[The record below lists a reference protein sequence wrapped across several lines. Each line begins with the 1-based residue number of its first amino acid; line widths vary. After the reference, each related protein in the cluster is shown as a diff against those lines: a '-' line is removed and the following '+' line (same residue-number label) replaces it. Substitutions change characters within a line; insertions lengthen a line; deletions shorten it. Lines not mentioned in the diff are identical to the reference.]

1 MTEELTKP
9 GRAKSFPIV
18 AIGASA
24 GGLEALEVLF
34 KHMPSDSNMAFVII
48 QHLSPNYKSMM
59 CSLLQK
65 HTAMKVRE
73 VMADMVIEANNVYLN
88 PPDHNVII
96 MNQTFQLLKPV
107 KKHGINL
114 PIDCFFRALA
124 EEQAEKAICIILSGT
139 GADGTLGLKAIKGA
153 GGMTM
158 VQAEASYDGMPRSAI
173 NTGQV
178 DFVLLVDKI
187 PDALLKY
194 VRHPYIKHPTEI
206 ETPKEQFQQH
216 LHKIFFLIRSG
227 TGHDF
232 SNYKQ
237 NTIRR
242 RIERR
247 LAVHRIEKI
256 EDYVHYL
263 QKTPTEVEALFKDLL
278 IGVTHFFRDPEAFEI
293 LYKYTL
299 LDLLKSKKANS
310 PIRIWIVG
318 CATGEEAFSIA
329 MLISETMDEL
339 KKHSEVQIFAS
350 DLDNDAIDYGRM
362 AIYPESIAADVS
374 LERLNRF
381 FIKEDNTYKIKKQVR
396 EMVVF
401 TQQNLINDP
410 PFSRLDMVSCRNL
423 LIYMD
428 QQLQKKLLPLFHYTL
443 NPNGILFL
451 GSSESIGE
459 FTNYFSVIDSKWKIF
474 KRNEV
479 MLDKMVNYPN
489 IPFFDSYST
498 KQQLPEKTVGD
509 GINLRALVE
518 KIVFDDYTLPCVLV
532 NEKHDVLYFVGHTD
546 NYLKAATGEPSFNV
560 LKMAREGLQHKLS
573 AALHRVIKQQ
583 NTITYE
589 GVQVRKNGDIQSIN
603 LIVRPLIGKH
613 LPHGLSMIIF
623 DKQTATQ
630 KIMPHKTTEVESDPH
645 ISNLEQE
652 LQSTR
657 EYLQTT
663 IEELE
668 TSNEELKSTNEEL
681 QSVNEELQS
690 SNEEMKTS
698 KEELQSTNEE
708 LTTVNAELQSKLDEL
723 SQANNDINNLLA
735 STEIGTIFLNNNL
748 HIKRFTPAIKKLF
761 NLIPSDVDRQIS
773 DITSNILY
781 ENLYADTKTVL
792 DTLVRKEIDVQ
803 SQAGNWYSMRIM
815 PYRTTDNIIDGVV
828 ITFVDVTEVK
838 TAEKLIRQL
847 ATIVSDSNDAIMIQ
861 DLTGIII
868 SWNKGAEKR
877 YGYSEEE
884 ALKMNIAHFATDDKR
899 LETLKLIEPLKAGK
913 IIETTE
919 SKKRNIAQLVTDDK
933 KQETLELIEQ
943 IKAGKVI
950 EGVETKR
957 ISKNGEILDVSL
969 TLTKLVDESGNL
981 IAIASLE
988 RDITKYKHAQ
998 RKSEKSIADLK
1009 KELAELKA
1017 KS

>member
-1 MTEELTKP
+1 MTQSLTKSE
-9 GRAKSFPIV
+9 KSFPIV
-18 AIGASA
+18 GIGASA
-24 GGLEALEVLF
+24 GGLEALEGLF
-34 KHMPSDSNMAFVII
+34 AHMPSDSNMAFVII
-48 QHLSPNYKSMM
+48 QHLSPKYKSVMD
-59 CSLLQK
+59 SLLQK
-65 HTAMKVRE
+65 HTKMKVRE
-73 VMADMVIEANNVYLN
+73 VKEGMVIEPNCIYLN
-88 PPDHNVII
+88 SPDYNVVI
-96 MNQTFQLLKPV
+96 MSQTFHMLTPIRT
-107 KKHGINL
+107 HGINL

-124 EEQAEKAICIILSGT
+124 EERAEKAICIILSGT
-139 GADGTLGLKAIKGA
+139 GTDGTLGLKAIKGA

-158 VQAEASYDGMPRSAI
+158 VQAEPSYDGMPKSAI

-178 DFVLLVDKI
+178 DFVLMVDKI

-206 ETPKEQFQQH
+206 ETPEEQFQQH

-232 SNYKQ
+232 SNYKH

-247 LAVHRIEKI
+247 LAVHRINKI
-256 EDYVHYL
+256 EDYVRYL
-263 QKTPTEVEALFKDLL
+263 QQTPTEVEILFKDLL
-278 IGVTHFFRDPEAFEI
+278 IGVTNFFRDSEAFEI
-293 LYKYTL
+293 LKQNTL
-299 LDLLKSKKANS
+299 PNLIKSKIEMPNS
-310 PIRIWIVG
+310 PIRIWVVA
-318 CATGEEAFSIA
+318 CSSGEEAFSIA
-329 MLISETMDEL
+329 ILILETMAEL

-350 DLDNDAIDYGRM
+350 DLDNDAIDYARM
-362 AIYPESIAADVS
+362 AVYPESIAADVS
-374 LERLNRF
+374 LERLNNF
-381 FIKEDNTYKIKKQVR
+381 FIKEDNTYKLKKQVR

-459 FTNYFSVIDSKWKIF
+459 LTDYFSVIDSKWKIF

-479 MLDKMVNYPN
+479 MLDKIVNYPH
-489 IPFFDSYST
+489 IPFFESYSA
-498 KQQLPEKTVGD
+498 KPLLPEKTVGN
-509 GINLRALVE
+509 GINLRSLIE
-518 KIVFDDYTLPCVLV
+518 KIVFDDYTLPCVVV
-532 NEKHDVLYFVGHTD
+532 NEKHEVLYLVGHTD
-546 NYLKAATGEPSFNV
+546 NYLKAPTGEPSFNV
-560 LKMAREGLQHKLS
+560 LKMAREGLQHKLC

-583 NTITYE
+583 KMIIYE
-589 GVQVRKNGDIQSIN
+589 DVQVKKNCDIQSIN
-603 LIVRPLIGKH
+603 LIVRPLIGNH
-613 LPHGLSMIIF
+613 LHHGLTMVIF
-623 DKQTATQ
+623 EKQTTTQ
-630 KIMPHKTTEVESDPH
+630 KLVPHETTDVESEPH
-645 ISNLEQE
+645 ISSLEQE

-708 LTTVNAELQSKLDEL
+708 LTTVNAELESKVDEL
-723 SQANNDINNLLA
+723 SQVNNDINNLLA
-735 STEIGTIFLNNNL
+735 STEIGTIFLDNNL

-761 NLIPSDVDRQIS
+761 NLIPSDVDRPIS

-803 SQAGNWYSMRIM
+803 SQAGHWYSMRII
-815 PYRTTDNIIDGVV
+815 PYRTADNIIDGVV

-861 DLTGIII
+861 DLTGLIT
-868 SWNKGAEKR
+868 SWNKGAEQM
-877 YGYSEEE
+877 YGYTETE
-884 ALKMNIAHFATDDKR
+884 ALKMNITQF
-899 LETLKLIEPLKAGK
+899 
-913 IIETTE
+913 
-919 SKKRNIAQLVTDDK
+919 VTDDK
-933 KQETLELIEQ
+933 KPETLGLVEQIKASKIIENVNIAQFMTNDKKPETLELIEQ
-943 IKAGKVI
+943 LKVGKII
-950 EGVETKR
+950 EAVETKR
-957 ISKNGEILDVSL
+957 ISKNGEILDVCL
-969 TLTKLVDESGNL
+969 TLTKLLDNSGN
-981 IAIASLE
+981 ITAIATME
-988 RDITKYKHAQ
+988 RDITKHKHAE
-998 RKSEKSIADLK
+998 RKYEKTIADLK
-1009 KELAELKA
+1009 KQLAEA

>member
-1 MTEELTKP
+1 MTQDLTKQNN
-9 GRAKSFPIV
+9 SFPIV
-18 AIGASA
+18 GIGASA
-24 GGLEALEVLF
+24 GGLEALEGLF
-34 KHMPSDSNMAFVII
+34 AHMPPDSNIAFVII
-48 QHLSPNYKSMM
+48 QHLSPKYKSVMD
-59 CSLLQK
+59 SLLQK
-65 HTAMKVRE
+65 HTTMTVRE
-73 VMADMVIEANNVYLN
+73 VMEGMVIEPNCVYLN
-88 PPDHNVII
+88 PPDHNVVI
-96 MNQTFQLLKPV
+96 MSQTFHLVTPIKT
-107 KKHGINL
+107 HGINL

-158 VQAEASYDGMPRSAI
+158 VQAEPSYDGMPRSAI

-178 DFVLLVDKI
+178 DFVLPVDKI

-194 VRHPYIKHPTEI
+194 VRHPYIKQPTEI
-206 ETPKEQFQQH
+206 ETPEEQFQQH
-216 LHKIFFLIRSG
+216 LQKIFFLIRSG

-247 LAVHRIEKI
+247 LAVHRIDKI

-263 QKTPTEVEALFKDLL
+263 QQTPTEVEALFKDLL
-278 IGVTHFFRDPEAFEI
+278 IGVTSFFRDPEAFEI
-293 LYKYTL
+293 LQKDTL
-299 LDLLKSKKANS
+299 LDLVKNKGPNS
-310 PIRIWIVG
+310 PIRIWVVG

-329 MLISETMDEL
+329 MLISETLDEL

-350 DLDNDAIDYGRM
+350 DLDHEAIDYARM
-362 AIYPESIAADVS
+362 AIYQESIAADVS
-374 LERLNRF
+374 LERLTRF
-381 FIKEDNTYKIKKQVR
+381 FIKEDNTYKLKKQIR

-428 QQLQKKLLPLFHYTL
+428 QPLQKKLLPLFHYTL
-443 NPNGILFL
+443 NQNGILFL

-459 FTNYFSVIDSKWKIF
+459 LTDYFSVIDSKWKIF

-479 MLDKMVNYPN
+479 MLDKLINYPN
-489 IPFFDSYST
+489 IPFFDGYSA
-498 KQQLPEKTVGD
+498 KHHLQEKTVGN
-509 GINLRALVE
+509 GINLRSLVE
-518 KIVFDDYTLPCVLV
+518 KIVLDDYTLPCVLV
-532 NEKHDVLYFVGHTD
+532 NDKHEVLYFVGHTD
-546 NYLKAATGEPSFNV
+546 NYLKTPTGEPSFNV

-573 AALHRVIKQQ
+573 AALHRVTKQQ
-583 NTITYE
+583 KTITYE
-589 GVQVRKNGDIQSIN
+589 GVQVRKNGDIQTIN
-603 LIVRPLIGKH
+603 LLVRPLTGNH
-613 LPHGLSMIIF
+613 LPHGLTMVIF
-623 DKQTATQ
+623 ENQTPTQ
-630 KIMPHKTTEVESDPH
+630 KGVRHKTADIEPDPQ
-645 ISNLEQE
+645 ISSLEQE

-690 SNEEMKTS
+690 SNEELKTS

-708 LTTVNAELQSKLDEL
+708 LTTVNAELQSKVDEL

-735 STEIGTIFLNNNL
+735 STEIGTIFLDNAL

-761 NLIPSDVDRQIS
+761 NLIPSDIDRPIS

-781 ENLYADTKTVL
+781 EDIYTDTKTVL
-792 DTLVRKEIDVQ
+792 DTLVRKEIEVQ
-803 SQAGNWYSMRIM
+803 SQTGNWYSMRIV

-828 ITFVDVTEVK
+828 ITFVDITKVK
-838 TAEKLIRQL
+838 TAENLIRQL
-847 ATIVSDSNDAIMIQ
+847 ATIVNESTDAIMIP
-861 DLTGIII
+861 DLSGLIT
-868 SWNKGAEKR
+868 SWNKGAEHM
-877 YGYSEEE
+877 YGYSEKE
-884 ALKMNIAHFATDDKR
+884 ALKMNIAQFV
-899 LETLKLIEPLKAGK
+899 
-913 IIETTE
+913 
-919 SKKRNIAQLVTDDK
+919 SDDK
-933 KQETLELIEQ
+933 KQEAVELIEQSKTAKVIKCIETKIAPFVTEDNKPETLELIEQ
-943 IKAGKVI
+943 FKDGNII
-950 EGVETKR
+950 EAVETKR
-957 ISKNGEILDVSL
+957 ITKNGEILDVCL
-969 TLTKLVDESGNL
+969 TLTKLEDKSSNI
-981 IAIASLE
+981 IAVAITE
-988 RDITKYKHAQ
+988 RDITKYKRAEQ
-998 RKSEKSIADLK
+998 KYEKTIADLK
-1009 KELAELKA
+1009 KQLAELTA